1 VNPAEARI
9 VPPASQ
15 KINPKELSLAKR
27 KMEIAEHGKSVDWQ
41 SVILDI
47 ATLVKVLLSKGV

>member
-15 KINPKELSLAKR
+15 KISPKELSLAKR

-47 ATLVKVLLSKGV
+47 AHPG

>member
-1 VNPAEARI
+1 
-9 VPPASQ
+9 
-15 KINPKELSLAKR
+15 
-27 KMEIAEHGKSVDWQ
+27 MEIAEHGKSVDWQ